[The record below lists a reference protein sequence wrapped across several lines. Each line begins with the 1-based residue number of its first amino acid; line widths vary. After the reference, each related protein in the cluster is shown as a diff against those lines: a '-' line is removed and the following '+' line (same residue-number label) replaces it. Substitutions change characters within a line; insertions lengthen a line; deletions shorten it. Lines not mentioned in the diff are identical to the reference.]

1 MRAVAFLGAL
11 LAAGLLTTATGAAPA
26 WPKHPVQLV
35 VPYGPG
41 GAVDVIGRFVAE
53 HLAQSLGQPVVVLNK
68 PGANANIGPAAVA
81 HADADGY
88 TLLASSTATVVNPL
102 LEKNLSWRPQQFVP
116 VARYVQAPNVLVV
129 PASLDVK
136 TLAEFVAL
144 ARARPGLATS
154 MAGPG
159 TPQTISTGL
168 LAQAAGIHLTEVAY
182 KGGVSYLPDLISGRL
197 SVSIAPMN
205 VVLQHVRDGKLI
217 ALAVT
222 AEARSPML
230 PEVPTL
236 AEAGYPEA
244 TGVSWYGLHAPA
256 GTPQHAIER
265 LVQAVRAATE
275 DSNVRERVAAVGAET
290 AFLDTKAFEAFLAD
304 ETAKAQRYVQAEK
317 SMTK

>member
-1 MRAVAFLGAL
+1 MRAVAQLVAL
-11 LAAGLLTTATGAAPA
+11 LSACLLTTADGAAPA
-26 WPKHPVQLV
+26 YPAHPVQLV

-41 GAVDVIGRFVAE
+41 GAVDVIGRFFAE
-53 HLAQSLGQPVVVLNK
+53 HLSQSLGQPVLVLNK
-68 PGANANIGPAAVA
+68 PGANANIGPAFVA
-81 HADADGY
+81 HANADGY

-102 LEKNLSWRPQQFVP
+102 LEKDLNWRPQQFIP

-129 PASLDVK
+129 PPSLDVN

-144 ARARPGLATS
+144 AKARPGLTTS

-168 LAQAAGIHLTEVAY
+168 LAQAAGISLTDVAY

-205 VVLQHVRDGKLI
+205 VVLQHVRNGKLVP
-217 ALAVT
+217 LAVT
-222 AEARSPML
+222 GEGRSSML

-256 GTPQHAIER
+256 GTPQNAIER
-265 LVQAVRAATE
+265 LTEAVRAATE
-275 DSNVRERVAAVGAET
+275 DSRVRERVAAVGAET
-290 AFLDTKAFEAFLAD
+290 AFLGTKAFEVFLAD
-304 ETAKAQRYVQAEK
+304 ETAKAQRYVQAAK
-317 SMTK
+317 SQ